1 MRALRTR
8 VLMAIDATGVSG
20 AAVSGGAAAP
30 RIRSFARAALPPGA
44 LVPGPFDGNVVHAAA
59 VRQALAEVAAA
70 VEGAH
75 GPVAVVL
82 PDGVARTVLLEVPAG
97 VAARDFARYRIAPG
111 LPYSPEEALVD
122 VLPLE
127 GGRVLAA
134 AVRRSVIEGYEAVAA
149 AAGLDVERL
158 DLSPLAALSALARE
172 ARGTAASVDVILGDR
187 ALSLA
192 AWHGGTLRAFRN
204 RLRESGPAEAHWLA
218 QEVDR
223 TAAQAGNGG
232 PPRIRAVGP
241 GAIALLQAWQRE
253 GRSAEPGWRA
263 EGPLPLP
270 AAELAWLGGALA

>member
-20 AAVSGGAAAP
+20 AAVSGGAGSP
-30 RIRSFARAALPPGA
+30 HIRSFARAALAAGA
-44 LVPGPFDGNVVHAAA
+44 LVPGPLDANVARAAE
-59 VRQALAEVAAA
+59 VRQALAEVAAG
-70 VEGAH
+70 VEGGR
-75 GPVAVVL
+75 GPVALVL
-82 PDGVARTVLLEVPAG
+82 PDGMARTVLLEVPAG
-97 VAARDFARYRIAPG
+97 VAVRDFARYRIAPG
-111 LPYSPEEALVD
+111 LPYSPDEAVVD

-149 AAGLDVERL
+149 AAGLDLERL

-192 AWHGGTLRAFRN
+192 AWHGGLLRVFRN
-204 RLRESGPAEAHWLA
+204 RLREPGPAEARWLA
-218 QEVDR
+218 HEVDR
-223 TAAQAGNGG
+223 TAAEAGNGG

-241 GAIALLQAWQRE
+241 GVIALLHAWERE
-253 GRSAEPGWRA
+253 GRTAEPGWRA
-263 EGPLPLP
+263 EGSLPVE
-270 AAELAWLGGALA
+270 AAELAWLGAALS